1 MELDDEVLR
10 DLYMWVDTVPL
21 SRPKRNIA
29 RDFSDGVLVAEV
41 VKHFF
46 PKYVDLHNFQTC
58 NRVEAKKNNWLML
71 NWRIFNKFNF
81 KLSEDVIEAL
91 ISARPG
97 TIEKL
102 LLLLRSKINKQLQET
117 DPEAI
122 EEEQL
127 QHQKSSKIPIS
138 PSNVKWA
145 GQINNVVQTL
155 RTDDFRDTAPKIQ
168 LQKNTKANRQLIT
181 PTYNSWKSTVPKK
194 TDSDENLRMQ
204 RLAYEQKVQECLALE
219 ETVEILNAKIRRMAH
234 LLELKDI
241 RINELQAK
249 LNSF

>member
-10 DLYMWVDTVPL
+10 DLYTWVDTVPL

-58 NRVEAKKNNWLML
+58 NRIEAKRNNWLML

-81 KLSEDVIEAL
+81 KLSDDVIESL

-102 LLLLRSKINKQLQET
+102 LLLLRSKINKQLQESET
-117 DPEAI
+117 EST
-122 EEEQL
+122 EEQQL
-127 QHQKSSKIPIS
+127 QHQKPPKIPIS
-138 PSNVKWA
+138 PSSITWT
-145 GQINNVVQTL
+145 GQNNTVVQIL
-155 RTDDFRDTAPKIQ
+155 RPDDFRDPAPKTQ
-168 LQKNTKANRQLIT
+168 VQKNTKPNRQLIT
-181 PTYNSWKSTVPKK
+181 PTYNSWKPKK
-194 TDSDENLRMQ
+194 ADSDENLRMQ